1 MFFVYN
7 IRKNGLIC
15 FVVVV
20 GMDGGWMGRKETQLV
35 GVLRKK
41 RSAAQLRARRPMA
54 PGVLFPFRKKTK
66 FRKEKK
72 NGSSASSS
80 SFCFSTE
87 RRRRSAYHLYRM
99 AIAIG
104 ERENILSRLPPC
116 RDGSPSSKAQ
126 EKKGNREQ
134 PIPKKVFLKNC
145 FL

>member
-54 PGVLFPFRKKTK
+54 PGVLFPFRKKNK
-66 FRKEKK
+66 
-72 NGSSASSS
+72 
-80 SFCFSTE
+80 
-87 RRRRSAYHLYRM
+87 
-99 AIAIG
+99 I
-104 ERENILSRLPPC
+104 
-116 RDGSPSSKAQ
+116 
-126 EKKGNREQ
+126 
-134 PIPKKVFLKNC
+134 
-145 FL
+145 

>member
-54 PGVLFPFRKKTK
+54 PGVLFPFRKKQNL
-66 FRKEKK
+66 EKK
-72 NGSSASSS
+72 KKKRVFSFFYFFLFFDRKKKKKRISS
-80 SFCFSTE
+80 
-87 RRRRSAYHLYRM
+87 
-99 AIAIG
+99 I
-104 ERENILSRLPPC
+104 
-116 RDGSPSSKAQ
+116 
-126 EKKGNREQ
+126 
-134 PIPKKVFLKNC
+134 
-145 FL
+145 